1 MTLPVTLIPFLLI
14 EVNSL
19 NDETLQKY
27 VNKKKGVRDV
37 FLEILEFLQ
46 SKKMFTVNEVIKNR
60 LSV

>member
-1 MTLPVTLIPFLLI
+1 MILKKFKKKI

-27 VNKKKGVRDV
+27 VNKKKGVKDI